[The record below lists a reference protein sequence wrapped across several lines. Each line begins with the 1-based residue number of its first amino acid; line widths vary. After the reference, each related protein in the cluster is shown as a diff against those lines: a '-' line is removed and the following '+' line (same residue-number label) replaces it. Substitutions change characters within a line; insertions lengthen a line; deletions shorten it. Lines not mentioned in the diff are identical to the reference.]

1 MKKIYFLILIL
12 IKLVF
17 FFHLVLDT
25 TPKVTPS
32 NAKGISEEN
41 QEGQVS
47 PTLSKEVGG
56 GLAKECGDSKNT
68 QVVDYTTEQV
78 QAAKDFI
85 WENLDSYGRESMIL
99 FSTTDSLK
107 LNELELDKLLI
118 YVSVKNLPQSP
129 GDNK

>member
-1 MKKIYFLILIL
+1 M
-12 IKLVF
+12 
-17 FFHLVLDT
+17 DT

-32 NAKGISEEN
+32 NANGFSEEN

-85 WENLDSYGRESMIL
+85 WENMDETNREWIAYIAAL
-99 FSTTDSLK
+99 PAAERAKLYIKEVFAAFEGST
-107 LNELELDKLLI
+107 
-118 YVSVKNLPQSP
+118 KNGIIVEEKMVIRPSSSR
-129 GDNK
+129 K

>member
-1 MKKIYFLILIL
+1 M
-12 IKLVF
+12 
-17 FFHLVLDT
+17 DT
-25 TPKVTPS
+25 TNQTTPS
-32 NAKGISEEN
+32 NANGFSEEN

-56 GLAKECGDSKNT
+56 GLAKEYGGSKNL
-68 QVVDYTTEQV
+68 QVIEGNPEQV